1 MLSNKRPHI
10 EMGRQT
16 DWWWVGC
23 VATLPPLQPEEGWR
37 RPDNEWAAEFVV
49 RQTGPLGAS
58 HQQSLKV
65 SQSLLL
71 LIARRYFSPKK
82 IPDTER
88 ALVE

>member
-1 MLSNKRPHI
+1 
-10 EMGRQT
+10 MGRQT
-16 DWWWVGC
+16 DWWW
-23 VATLPPLQPEEGWR
+23 PEEGWR

-71 LIARRYFSPKK
+71 LIARRNFSPKK
-82 IPDTER
+82 DPGHGTGPGGMTDLAVSIR
-88 ALVE
+88 L